1 MVLHRGTI
9 SLYCFTPS
17 GDTNLIEITTTQEGL
32 TLVIGDH
39 SFAFDT
45 DSAMEMADAVI
56 EAASICEDL
65 KNED

>member
-1 MVLHRGTI
+1 M
-9 SLYCFTPS
+9 
-17 GDTNLIEITTTQEGL
+17 
-32 TLVIGDH
+32 IGDH